1 MNERSDYIL
10 TTTPSLS
17 RNDWTLILSLALLTF
32 VLGTSEFVIVGIL
45 PDIADGLTISI
56 ATAGTLVSAFAIS
69 FAIGTPLMM
78 SFTSHMPKRRLM
90 LGLTL
95 GFIVLNFLSSQAP
108 NYGLLLSTRM
118 VTAVV
123 TGVLISLAMLVASE
137 SVPPTKRGIAVSFIF
152 GGFTMANVFGV
163 PLGTFIGQRAGW
175 EATFF
180 MTTALGVV
188 ALFAVYRVVPNQLS
202 SAKTSI
208 SDQLRLLTNPR
219 ILIAFFIP
227 AFGFG
232 ATYVV
237 YTYLV
242 PILKGVLGVPVAWV
256 SPILLAY
263 GFISIFSN
271 MAAGKI
277 ASHNPIGRL
286 RFVFLIQAVVLAALY
301 VTTSNVTLGLIN
313 IALMSFMAILLT
325 TSTQIYLID
334 LAEKFNPD
342 AKGLASSLM
351 PVASNVGIGMGSA
364 LGGLVYANAPVMMLA
379 LVGGAVALLTAA
391 LTSLSH
397 RLDQR

>member
-1 MNERSDYIL
+1 M
-10 TTTPSLS
+10 TTSSTLS
-17 RNDWTLILSLALLTF
+17 RTDWTLILSLALLTF

-45 PDIADGLTISI
+45 PDIADGLSISI
-56 ATAGTLVSAFAIS
+56 ATAGTLVSAFAIT
-69 FAIGTPLMM
+69 FAIGTPLTM
-78 SFTSHMPKRRLM
+78 SLTSHLPKRKLM
-90 LGLTL
+90 LTLTAL
-95 GFIVLNFLSSQAP
+95 FIVFNLFSSLAP
-108 NYGLLLSTRM
+108 TYGTLLALRM
-118 VTAVV
+118 MTAVV

-137 SVPPTKRGIAVSFIF
+137 SVPTGKRGIAVSFIF

-175 EATFF
+175 ETTFLL
-180 MTTALGVV
+180 TTALGVV
-188 ALFAVYRVVPNQLS
+188 AFLAVYRVVPSQLTS
-202 SAKTSI
+202 VKTSI
-208 SDQLRLLTNPR
+208 ADQLRLLTNPR

-242 PILKGVLGVPVAWV
+242 PILKGVLGVPVAWI
-256 SPILLAY
+256 SPILFAY

-286 RFVFLIQAVVLAALY
+286 RFVFLIQALVLAALY
-301 VTTSNVTLGLIN
+301 VTTSSVTLGLIN

-364 LGGLVYANAPVMMLA
+364 LGGLVYANTPVMTLA
-379 LVGGAVALLTAA
+379 LVAGAVALVTALLTAV
-391 LTSLSH
+391 SH
-397 RLDQR
+397 QLDQR

>member
-78 SFTSHMPKRRLM
+78 SFTSHLPKRRLM

-180 MTTALGVV
+180 MTTALGIV

-397 RLDQR
+397 RLDQH

>member
-1 MNERSDYIL
+1 MNERSDFIL

-17 RNDWTLILSLALLTF
+17 RTDWTLILSLALLTF

-45 PDIADGLTISI
+45 PDIADGLSISI
-56 ATAGTLVSAFAIS
+56 ATAGTLVSAFAIT
-69 FAIGTPLMM
+69 FAIGTPLTM
-78 SFTSHMPKRRLM
+78 SFTSHLPKRKLM
-90 LGLTL
+90 LTLTAL
-95 GFIVLNFLSSQAP
+95 FILFNLFSSLAPTYGILLVL
-108 NYGLLLSTRM
+108 RM
-118 VTAVV
+118 LTAVV

-137 SVPPTKRGIAVSFIF
+137 SVPTGKRGIAISFIF

-163 PLGTFIGQRAGW
+163 PLGTFIGQRSGW
-175 EATFF
+175 ETTFIL
-180 MTTALGVV
+180 TTVLGVV
-188 ALFAVYRVVPNQLS
+188 AFLAVYRVVPSQLTS
-202 SAKTSI
+202 VRTSI
-208 SDQLRLLTNPR
+208 ADQLRLLTNPR

-286 RFVFLIQAVVLAALY
+286 RFVFLIQAFVLAALY
-301 VTTSNVTLGLIN
+301 VTTSNVTLGLLN

-325 TSTQIYLID
+325 TSTQLYLID

-351 PVASNVGIGMGSA
+351 PVASNVGIGFGSA
-364 LGGLVYANAPVMMLA
+364 LGGLVYANAPVMTLA
-379 LVGGAVALLTAA
+379 LVAGAVALLTAL
-391 LTSLSH
+391 LTTVSYT
-397 RLDQR
+397 LDRR

>member
-1 MNERSDYIL
+1 M

-17 RNDWTLILSLALLTF
+17 RTDWTLILSLALLTF

-45 PDIADGLTISI
+45 PDIADGLSISI
-56 ATAGTLVSAFAIS
+56 ATAGTLVSAFAIT
-69 FAIGTPLMM
+69 FAIGTPLTM
-78 SFTSHMPKRRLM
+78 SLTSHLPKRKLM
-90 LGLTL
+90 LTLTAA
-95 GFIVLNFLSSQAP
+95 FIVFNLFSSLAP
-108 NYGLLLSTRM
+108 TYGILLVLRM
-118 VTAVV
+118 MTAVV

-137 SVPPTKRGIAVSFIF
+137 SVPTGKRGIAVSFIF

-175 EATFF
+175 ETTFLL
-180 MTTALGVV
+180 TTALGVV
-188 ALFAVYRVVPNQLS
+188 AFLAVYRVVPSHLTS
-202 SAKTSI
+202 VKTSI
-208 SDQLRLLTNPR
+208 ADQLRLLTNPR

-242 PILKGVLGVPVAWV
+242 PILKSVLGVPVAWI
-256 SPILLAY
+256 SPILFAY

-286 RFVFLIQAVVLAALY
+286 RFVFLIQALVLAALY
-301 VTTSNVTLGLIN
+301 VTTSSVTLGLIN

-364 LGGLVYANAPVMMLA
+364 LGGLVYANAPVMTLA
-379 LVGGAVALLTAA
+379 LVAGAVALVTALLTAV
-391 LTSLSH
+391 SH
-397 RLDQR
+397 QLDQR

>member
-1 MNERSDYIL
+1 M

-17 RNDWTLILSLALLTF
+17 RTDWTLILSLALLTF

-45 PDIADGLTISI
+45 PDIADGLSISI
-56 ATAGTLVSAFAIS
+56 ATAGTLVSAFAIT
-69 FAIGTPLMM
+69 FAIGTPLTM
-78 SFTSHMPKRRLM
+78 SFTSHLSKRKLM
-90 LGLTL
+90 LTLTAA
-95 GFIVLNFLSSQAP
+95 FIVFNLFSSLAP
-108 NYGLLLSTRM
+108 TYGILLVLRM
-118 VTAVV
+118 MTAVV

-137 SVPPTKRGIAVSFIF
+137 SVPTGKRGIAVSFIF

-163 PLGTFIGQRAGW
+163 PLGTFIGQRTGW
-175 EATFF
+175 ETTFLL
-180 MTTALGVV
+180 TTTLGVI
-188 ALFAVYRVVPNQLS
+188 ALFAVYRVVPSQLTS
-202 SAKTSI
+202 VKTSI
-208 SDQLRLLTNPR
+208 ADQLRLLTNPR

-242 PILKGVLGVPVAWV
+242 PILKGVLGVPVAWI
-256 SPILLAY
+256 SPILFAY

-286 RFVFLIQAVVLAALY
+286 RFVFLIQAFVLAALY
-301 VTTSNVTLGLIN
+301 VTTSSLTLGLIN

-364 LGGLVYANAPVMMLA
+364 LGGLVYANAPVMTLA
-379 LVGGAVALLTAA
+379 LVAGAVALVTALLTAV
-391 LTSLSH
+391 SH
-397 RLDQR
+397 QLDQR

>member
-1 MNERSDYIL
+1 M
-10 TTTPSLS
+10 
-17 RNDWTLILSLALLTF
+17 
-32 VLGTSEFVIVGIL
+32 LGTSEFVIVGIL
-45 PDIADGLTISI
+45 PDIANGLAISI

-78 SFTSHMPKRRLM
+78 SFTSHLPKRNLI

-95 GFIVLNFLSSQAP
+95 GFILLNLLSSLAP
-108 NYGLLLSTRM
+108 TYSLLLATR
-118 VTAVV
+118 VLTAIV

-137 SVPPTKRGIAVSFIF
+137 SVPITKRGIAVSFIF

-163 PLGTFIGQRAGW
+163 PLGTLIGQRFGW
-175 EATFF
+175 EATFIL
-180 MTTALGVV
+180 TTSLGVV
-188 ALFAVYRVVPNQLS
+188 ALIAVYRVVPHHLQSTS
-202 SAKTSI
+202 SSVA
-208 SDQLRLLTNPR
+208 DQLRLLTNPR

-227 AFGFG
+227 ALGFG

-242 PILKGVLGVPVAWV
+242 PILKSVLGVPVAWV
-256 SPILLAY
+256 SPILFAY

-271 MAAGKI
+271 MMAGKI

-286 RFVFLIQAVVLAALY
+286 RFVFLVQALVLAALY
-301 VTTSNVTLGLIN
+301 ITTSNVTLGLLN
-313 IALMSFMAILLT
+313 IALMSFMSILLT

-334 LAEKFNPD
+334 LAETVNPD

-364 LGGLVYANAPVMMLA
+364 LGGIVYANAPVMMLA
-379 LVGGAVALLTAA
+379 LVGGAVALMAAA

-397 RLDQR
+397 HLDQQ

>member
-1 MNERSDYIL
+1 M

-17 RNDWTLILSLALLTF
+17 RTDWTLILSLALLTF

-45 PDIADGLTISI
+45 PDIADGLSISI
-56 ATAGTLVSAFAIS
+56 ATAGTLVSAFAIT
-69 FAIGTPLMM
+69 FAIGTPLTM
-78 SFTSHMPKRRLM
+78 SFTSHLPKRKLM
-90 LGLTL
+90 LTLTVL
-95 GFIVLNFLSSQAP
+95 FILFNLFSSLAPTYGILLVL
-108 NYGLLLSTRM
+108 RM
-118 VTAVV
+118 LTAVV

-137 SVPPTKRGIAVSFIF
+137 SVPTGKRGIAISFIF

-163 PLGTFIGQRAGW
+163 PLGTFIGQRSGW
-175 EATFF
+175 ETTFIL
-180 MTTALGVV
+180 TTVLGVV
-188 ALFAVYRVVPNQLS
+188 AFLAVYRVVPSQLTS
-202 SAKTSI
+202 VRTSI
-208 SDQLRLLTNPR
+208 ADQLRLLTNPR

-286 RFVFLIQAVVLAALY
+286 RFVFLIQAFVLAALY
-301 VTTSNVTLGLIN
+301 VTTSNVTLGLLN

-325 TSTQIYLID
+325 TSTQLYLID

-351 PVASNVGIGMGSA
+351 PVASNVGIGFGSA
-364 LGGLVYANAPVMMLA
+364 LGGLVYANTPVMTLA
-379 LVGGAVALLTAA
+379 LVGGAVALLTAL
-391 LTSLSH
+391 LTTVSYT
-397 RLDQR
+397 LDRR

>member
-1 MNERSDYIL
+1 M

-17 RNDWTLILSLALLTF
+17 RTDWTLILSLALLTF

-45 PDIADGLTISI
+45 PDIADGLSISI
-56 ATAGTLVSAFAIS
+56 ATAGTLVSAFAIT
-69 FAIGTPLMM
+69 FAIGTPLTM
-78 SFTSHMPKRRLM
+78 SLTSHLPKRKLM
-90 LGLTL
+90 LTLTAA
-95 GFIVLNFLSSQAP
+95 FIVFNLFSSLAP
-108 NYGLLLSTRM
+108 TYGILLVLRM
-118 VTAVV
+118 MTAVV

-137 SVPPTKRGIAVSFIF
+137 SVPTGKRGIAVSFIF

-175 EATFF
+175 ETTFLL
-180 MTTALGVV
+180 TTALGVV
-188 ALFAVYRVVPNQLS
+188 AFLAVYRVVPSHLTS
-202 SAKTSI
+202 VKTSI
-208 SDQLRLLTNPR
+208 ADQLRLLTNPR

-242 PILKGVLGVPVAWV
+242 PILKGVLGVPVAWI
-256 SPILLAY
+256 SPILFAY

-286 RFVFLIQAVVLAALY
+286 RFVFLIQALVLAALY

-379 LVGGAVALLTAA
+379 LVAGAVALVTALLTAV
-391 LTSLSH
+391 SH
-397 RLDQR
+397 QLDQR

>member
-1 MNERSDYIL
+1 M

-17 RNDWTLILSLALLTF
+17 RTDWTLILSLALLTF

-45 PDIADGLTISI
+45 PDIADGLSISI
-56 ATAGTLVSAFAIS
+56 ATAGTLVSAFAIT
-69 FAIGTPLMM
+69 FAIGTPLTM
-78 SFTSHMPKRRLM
+78 SLTSHLPKRKLM
-90 LGLTL
+90 LTLTA
-95 GFIVLNFLSSQAP
+95 GFIVFNLFSSFAP
-108 NYGLLLSTRM
+108 TYGILLVLRM
-118 VTAVV
+118 MTAVV

-137 SVPPTKRGIAVSFIF
+137 SVPTGKRGIAVSFIF

-175 EATFF
+175 ETTFLL
-180 MTTALGVV
+180 TTALGVV
-188 ALFAVYRVVPNQLS
+188 AFLAVYRVVPSHLTS
-202 SAKTSI
+202 VKTSI
-208 SDQLRLLTNPR
+208 ADQLRLLTNPR

-242 PILKGVLGVPVAWV
+242 PILKGVLGVPVAWI
-256 SPILLAY
+256 SPILFAY

-277 ASHNPIGRL
+277 ANHNPIGRL
-286 RFVFLIQAVVLAALY
+286 RFVFLIQALVLAALY

-364 LGGLVYANAPVMMLA
+364 LGGLVYANAPVMTLA
-379 LVGGAVALLTAA
+379 LVGGAVALVTALLTAV
-391 LTSLSH
+391 SH
-397 RLDQR
+397 KLDQP

>member
-1 MNERSDYIL
+1 M

-17 RNDWTLILSLALLTF
+17 RTDWTLILSLALLTF

-45 PDIADGLTISI
+45 PDIADGLSISI
-56 ATAGTLVSAFAIS
+56 ATAGTLVSAFAIT
-69 FAIGTPLMM
+69 FAIGTPLTM
-78 SFTSHMPKRRLM
+78 SLTSHLPKRKLM
-90 LGLTL
+90 LTLTAA
-95 GFIVLNFLSSQAP
+95 FIVFNLFSSLAP
-108 NYGLLLSTRM
+108 TYGILLVLRM
-118 VTAVV
+118 MTAVV

-137 SVPPTKRGIAVSFIF
+137 SVPTGKRGIAVSFIF

-175 EATFF
+175 ETTFLL
-180 MTTALGVV
+180 TTALGVV
-188 ALFAVYRVVPNQLS
+188 AFLAVYRVVPSHLTS
-202 SAKTSI
+202 VKTSI
-208 SDQLRLLTNPR
+208 TDQLRLLTNPR

-242 PILKGVLGVPVAWV
+242 PILKGVLGVPVAWI
-256 SPILLAY
+256 SPILFAY

-286 RFVFLIQAVVLAALY
+286 RFVFLIQALVLAALY
-301 VTTSNVTLGLIN
+301 VTTSSVTLGLIN

-364 LGGLVYANAPVMMLA
+364 LGGLVYANAPVMTLA
-379 LVGGAVALLTAA
+379 LVAGAVALVTALLTAV
-391 LTSLSH
+391 SH
-397 RLDQR
+397 QLDQR

>member
-1 MNERSDYIL
+1 L

-17 RNDWTLILSLALLTF
+17 RTDWTLILSLALLTF

-45 PDIADGLTISI
+45 PDIADGLSISI
-56 ATAGTLVSAFAIS
+56 ATAGTLVSAFAIT
-69 FAIGTPLMM
+69 FAIGTPLTM
-78 SFTSHMPKRRLM
+78 SFTSHLPKRKLM
-90 LGLTL
+90 LTLTAA
-95 GFIVLNFLSSQAP
+95 FIVFNLFSSLAP
-108 NYGLLLSTRM
+108 TYGILLVLRM
-118 VTAVV
+118 MTAVV

-137 SVPPTKRGIAVSFIF
+137 SVPTGKRGIAVSFIF

-163 PLGTFIGQRAGW
+163 PLGTFIGQRTGW
-175 EATFF
+175 ETTFLL
-180 MTTALGVV
+180 TTTLGVI
-188 ALFAVYRVVPNQLS
+188 AFLAVYRVVPSQLTS
-202 SAKTSI
+202 VKTSI
-208 SDQLRLLTNPR
+208 ADQLRLLTNPR

-242 PILKGVLGVPVAWV
+242 PILKGVLGVPVAWI
-256 SPILLAY
+256 SPILFAY

-286 RFVFLIQAVVLAALY
+286 RFVFLIQALVLAALY

-364 LGGLVYANAPVMMLA
+364 LGGLVYANASVMTLA
-379 LVGGAVALLTAA
+379 LVAGAVALVTALLTAV
-391 LTSLSH
+391 SH
-397 RLDQR
+397 QLDQR

>member
-1 MNERSDYIL
+1 M

-17 RNDWTLILSLALLTF
+17 RTDWTLILSLALLTF

-45 PDIADGLTISI
+45 PDIADGLSISI
-56 ATAGTLVSAFAIS
+56 ATAGTLVSAFAIT
-69 FAIGTPLMM
+69 FAIGTPLTM
-78 SFTSHMPKRRLM
+78 SFTSHLPKRKLM
-90 LGLTL
+90 LTLTAA
-95 GFIVLNFLSSQAP
+95 FIVFNLFSSLAP
-108 NYGLLLSTRM
+108 TYGILLVLRM
-118 VTAVV
+118 MTAVV

-137 SVPPTKRGIAVSFIF
+137 SVPTGKRGIAVSFIF

-175 EATFF
+175 ETTFLL
-180 MTTALGVV
+180 TTTLGVI
-188 ALFAVYRVVPNQLS
+188 AFFAVYRVVPSQLTS
-202 SAKTSI
+202 VKTSI
-208 SDQLRLLTNPR
+208 ADQLRLLTNPR

-242 PILKGVLGVPVAWV
+242 PILKGVLGVPVAWI
-256 SPILLAY
+256 SPILFAY

-286 RFVFLIQAVVLAALY
+286 RFVFLIQALVLAALY

-364 LGGLVYANAPVMMLA
+364 LGGLVYANAPVMTLA
-379 LVGGAVALLTAA
+379 LVAGAVALVTALLTAV
-391 LTSLSH
+391 SH
-397 RLDQR
+397 QLDQR

>member
-1 MNERSDYIL
+1 M

-17 RNDWTLILSLALLTF
+17 RTDWTLILSLALLTF

-45 PDIADGLTISI
+45 PDIADGLSISI
-56 ATAGTLVSAFAIS
+56 ATAGTLVSAFAIT
-69 FAIGTPLMM
+69 FAIGTPLTM
-78 SFTSHMPKRRLM
+78 SFTSHLPKRKLM
-90 LGLTL
+90 LTLTAL
-95 GFIVLNFLSSQAP
+95 FILFNLFSSLAPTYGILLVL
-108 NYGLLLSTRM
+108 RM
-118 VTAVV
+118 LTAVV

-137 SVPPTKRGIAVSFIF
+137 SVPTGKRGIAISFIF

-163 PLGTFIGQRAGW
+163 PLGTFIGQRSGW
-175 EATFF
+175 ETTFIL
-180 MTTALGVV
+180 TTVLGVV
-188 ALFAVYRVVPNQLS
+188 AFLAVYRVVPSQLTS
-202 SAKTSI
+202 VRTSI
-208 SDQLRLLTNPR
+208 ADQLRLLTNPR

-242 PILKGVLGVPVAWV
+242 PILKGVLGVPVTWV

-286 RFVFLIQAVVLAALY
+286 RFVFLIQAFVLAALY
-301 VTTSNVTLGLIN
+301 VTTSNVTLGLLN

-325 TSTQIYLID
+325 TSTQLYLID

-351 PVASNVGIGMGSA
+351 PVASNVGIGFGSA
-364 LGGLVYANAPVMMLA
+364 LGGLVYANTPVMTLA
-379 LVGGAVALLTAA
+379 LVAGAVALLTAL
-391 LTSLSH
+391 LTTVSYT
-397 RLDQR
+397 LDRR

>member
-1 MNERSDYIL
+1 M
-10 TTTPSLS
+10 TTSSTLS
-17 RNDWTLILSLALLTF
+17 RTDWTLILSLALLTF

-45 PDIADGLTISI
+45 PDLADGLTISI
-56 ATAGTLVSAFAIS
+56 ATAGTLVSAFAIT
-69 FAIGTPLMM
+69 FAIGTPLTM
-78 SFTSHMPKRRLM
+78 SLTSHLPKRKLM
-90 LGLTL
+90 ITLTAT
-95 GFIVLNFLSSQAP
+95 FIVFNLFSSLAP
-108 NYGLLLSTRM
+108 TYGMLLVLRM
-118 VTAVV
+118 MTAIV

-137 SVPPTKRGIAVSFIF
+137 SVPPEKRGMAVSFIF

-163 PLGTFIGQRAGW
+163 PLGTFIGQRTGW
-175 EATFF
+175 ESTFLL
-180 MTTALGVV
+180 TTALGVV
-188 ALFAVYRVVPNQLS
+188 AFLAIYHVVPSQLTS
-202 SAKTSI
+202 VKTSI
-208 SDQLRLLTNPR
+208 ADQLRLLTNPR

-256 SPILLAY
+256 SPILFAY

-286 RFVFLIQAVVLAALY
+286 RFVFLVQALVLAALY
-301 VTTSNVTLGLIN
+301 VTTSSATLGLIN

-325 TSTQIYLID
+325 TSTQLYLID
-334 LAEKFNPD
+334 LADKFNPD

-364 LGGLVYANAPVMMLA
+364 LGGLVYANAPIMTLA
-379 LVGGAVALLTAA
+379 LVAGAVALVTALLTAV
-391 LTSLSH
+391 SH

>member
-1 MNERSDYIL
+1 M
-10 TTTPSLS
+10 TTSSTLS
-17 RNDWTLILSLALLTF
+17 RTDWTLILSLALLTF

-45 PDIADGLTISI
+45 PDIADGLSISI
-56 ATAGTLVSAFAIS
+56 ATAGTLVSAFAIT
-69 FAIGTPLMM
+69 FAIGTPLTM
-78 SFTSHMPKRRLM
+78 SLTSHLPKRKLM
-90 LGLTL
+90 LVLTAL
-95 GFIVLNFLSSQAP
+95 FIVFNLFSSLAP
-108 NYGLLLSTRM
+108 TYGILLVLRM
-118 VTAVV
+118 MTAVV

-137 SVPPTKRGIAVSFIF
+137 SVPTGKRGIAVSFIF

-175 EATFF
+175 ETTFLL
-180 MTTALGVV
+180 TTALGVV
-188 ALFAVYRVVPNQLS
+188 AFLAVYRVVPSQLTS
-202 SAKTSI
+202 VKTSI
-208 SDQLRLLTNPR
+208 ADQLRLLTNPR

-256 SPILLAY
+256 SPILFAY

-286 RFVFLIQAVVLAALY
+286 RFVFLIQALVLAALY

-364 LGGLVYANAPVMMLA
+364 LGGLVYANAPVMTLA
-379 LVGGAVALLTAA
+379 LVGGAVALVTALLTAV
-391 LTSLSH
+391 SH
-397 RLDQR
+397 QLDQR

>member
-1 MNERSDYIL
+1 ML

-17 RNDWTLILSLALLTF
+17 RTDWTLILSLALLTF

-45 PDIADGLTISI
+45 PDIADGLSISI
-56 ATAGTLVSAFAIS
+56 ATAGTLVSAFAIT
-69 FAIGTPLMM
+69 FAIGTPLTM
-78 SFTSHMPKRRLM
+78 SLTSHLPKRKLM
-90 LGLTL
+90 LTLTAA
-95 GFIVLNFLSSQAP
+95 FIVFNLFSSLAP
-108 NYGLLLSTRM
+108 TYGILLVLRM
-118 VTAVV
+118 MTAVV

-137 SVPPTKRGIAVSFIF
+137 SVPTGKRGIAVSFIF

-175 EATFF
+175 ETTFLL
-180 MTTALGVV
+180 TTALGVV
-188 ALFAVYRVVPNQLS
+188 AFLAVYRVVPSHLTS
-202 SAKTSI
+202 VKTSI
-208 SDQLRLLTNPR
+208 ADQLRLLTNPR

-242 PILKGVLGVPVAWV
+242 PILKGVLGVPVAWI
-256 SPILLAY
+256 SPILFAY

-286 RFVFLIQAVVLAALY
+286 RFVFLIQALVLAALY
-301 VTTSNVTLGLIN
+301 VTTSSVTLGLIN

-364 LGGLVYANAPVMMLA
+364 LGGLVYANAPVMTLA
-379 LVGGAVALLTAA
+379 LVAGAVALVTALLTAV
-391 LTSLSH
+391 SH
-397 RLDQR
+397 QLDQR

>member
-1 MNERSDYIL
+1 M

-17 RNDWTLILSLALLTF
+17 RTDWTLILSLALLTF

-45 PDIADGLTISI
+45 PDIADGLSISI
-56 ATAGTLVSAFAIS
+56 ATAGTLVSAFAIT
-69 FAIGTPLMM
+69 FAIGTPLTM
-78 SFTSHMPKRRLM
+78 SLTSHLPKRKLM
-90 LGLTL
+90 LTLTAA
-95 GFIVLNFLSSQAP
+95 FIVFNLFSSLAP
-108 NYGLLLSTRM
+108 TYGILLVLRM
-118 VTAVV
+118 MTAVV

-137 SVPPTKRGIAVSFIF
+137 SVPTGKRGIAVSFIF

-175 EATFF
+175 EMTFLL
-180 MTTALGVV
+180 TTALGVV
-188 ALFAVYRVVPNQLS
+188 AFLAVYRVVPSHLTS
-202 SAKTSI
+202 VKTSI
-208 SDQLRLLTNPR
+208 ADQLRLLTNPR

-242 PILKGVLGVPVAWV
+242 PILKGVLGVPVAWI
-256 SPILLAY
+256 SPILFAY

-286 RFVFLIQAVVLAALY
+286 RFVFLIQALVLAALY

-379 LVGGAVALLTAA
+379 LVAGAVALVTALLTAV
-391 LTSLSH
+391 SH
-397 RLDQR
+397 QLDQR

>member
-1 MNERSDYIL
+1 
-10 TTTPSLS
+10 
-17 RNDWTLILSLALLTF
+17 LLTF

-45 PDIADGLTISI
+45 PDIADGLSISI
-56 ATAGTLVSAFAIS
+56 ATAGTLVSAFAIT
-69 FAIGTPLMM
+69 FAIGTPLTM
-78 SFTSHMPKRRLM
+78 SFTSHLPKRKLM
-90 LGLTL
+90 LTLTAA
-95 GFIVLNFLSSQAP
+95 FIVFNLFSSLAP
-108 NYGLLLSTRM
+108 TYGILLVLRM
-118 VTAVV
+118 MTAVV

-137 SVPPTKRGIAVSFIF
+137 SVPTGKRGIAVSFIF

-175 EATFF
+175 ETTFLL
-180 MTTALGVV
+180 TTALGVI
-188 ALFAVYRVVPNQLS
+188 ALFAVYRVVPSQLTS
-202 SAKTSI
+202 VKTSI
-208 SDQLRLLTNPR
+208 ADQLRLLTNPR

-242 PILKGVLGVPVAWV
+242 PILKGVLGVPVAWI
-256 SPILLAY
+256 SPILFAY

-286 RFVFLIQAVVLAALY
+286 RFVFLIQALVLAALY
-301 VTTSNVTLGLIN
+301 VTTSSLTLGLIN

-364 LGGLVYANAPVMMLA
+364 LGGLVYANAPVMTLA
-379 LVGGAVALLTAA
+379 LVAGAVAFVTALLTAV
-391 LTSLSH
+391 SH
-397 RLDQR
+397 QLDQR